1 LLCGQ
6 PGDARCRGRH
16 RRAGSAEPAGHHP
29 LPNAAEGLL
38 NARLAREALG
48 TAWVKLEVIAD
59 KHAVLRDTIEL
70 VRAALHQ
77 PVTDAH
83 AAACGHRL
91 CGGDWLQRRAD
102 WQPVTLA
109 AQALGPPVNRY
120 VAECVPSAAY
130 ATGNSIVATVNSS
143 HELYHTISVGSLPRH
158 PGGQAPRQSDTR
170 GHPLNHQVRRAW
182 RTHHTASPTVPTDG
196 RSSQYGLLVT
206 DGASLS

>member
-1 LLCGQ
+1 VAFVKRCQRLLLDNSIAVR
-6 PGDARCRGRH
+6 PTWRCSMPRARH
-16 RRAGSAEPAGHHP
+16 RRAGSAELAGHHL

-38 NARLAREALG
+38 TARLAREALG

-91 CGGDWLQRRAD
+91 CGGDWLRRRAA
-102 WQPVTLA
+102 WQPVTRA
-109 AQALGPPVNRY
+109 AQAPGPPVNRY

-130 ATGNSIVATVNSS
+130 ATGNSIVATVNS
-143 HELYHTISVGSLPRH
+143 
-158 PGGQAPRQSDTR
+158 
-170 GHPLNHQVRRAW
+170 
-182 RTHHTASPTVPTDG
+182 
-196 RSSQYGLLVT
+196 
-206 DGASLS
+206 

>member
-1 LLCGQ
+1 MPRAAQACWI
-6 PGDARCRGRH
+6 
-16 RRAGSAEPAGHHP
+16 RRTGWASPAAW
-29 LPNAAEGLL
+29 NAAEGLL

-91 CGGDWLQRRAD
+91 CGGDWLRRRAA
-102 WQPVTLA
+102 WQPVTRA
-109 AQALGPPVNRY
+109 AQAPGPPVNRY

-130 ATGNSIVATVNSS
+130 CNRKQHCGNGKLVTRALPHHLGWESAATPWRASS
-143 HELYHTISVGSLPRH
+143 TP
-158 PGGQAPRQSDTR
+158 SDTR
-170 GHPLNHQVRRAW
+170 GHPLNHQVRRGW
-182 RTHHTASPTVPTDG
+182 RTHHTASPTIPTDG
-196 RSSQYGLLVT
+196 RSCQYGLLVT